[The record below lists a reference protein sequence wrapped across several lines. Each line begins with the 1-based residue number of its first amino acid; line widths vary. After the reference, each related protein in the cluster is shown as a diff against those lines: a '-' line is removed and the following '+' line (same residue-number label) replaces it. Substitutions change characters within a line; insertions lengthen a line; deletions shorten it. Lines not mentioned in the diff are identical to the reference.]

1 MARRRANQEG
11 TIFYRESRRKW
22 VAEVTLN
29 GRRITKYAN
38 SQRECRDWIH
48 EMRIKIGKGLTFTGT
63 QVTLEK
69 FAKTWLA
76 GKELSLRSGTIDQY
90 RQIVEQHILPTIG
103 KMRLQDISPAHL
115 KHLYLA
121 KKEAGEGARTVQM
134 IHAVMYNMLKR
145 AMKEGVLGRN
155 PADAVERPKVEETER
170 RILSEEQARQLVIAT
185 MDKRLGTLIYLALIT
200 SMREGELLGLKWSDL
215 DWKKGQL
222 HVQRQVQRITG
233 EGLVF
238 VPPKTKAG
246 QRKIKLGQ
254 GALERLAAHRSEQEL
269 LKAAQRE
276 RWEEND
282 LIFPNNLGRPMG
294 CENMISEFKQLL
306 AENGLP
312 KIRFHDL
319 RHTSISFL
327 LDSGTPVNT
336 VQKRAGHSKASVT
349 TDTYGHSL
357 ARAEEEAAERIEE
370 MITPVPVPVAVKSL
384 SK

>member
-1 MARRRANQEG
+1 MGHRRTNNEG
-11 TIFYRESRRKW
+11 SIFYREDRQRW
-22 VAEVTLN
+22 VAAVSLN
-29 GRRITKYAN
+29 GRRLFKY
-38 SQRECRDWIH
+38 SKTRKECWDWLK
-48 EMRIKIGKGLTFTGT
+48 ETLAKIDNGLTFAGT

-69 FAKTWLA
+69 YAPTYLA
-76 GKELSLRSGTIDQY
+76 GKELILRPGTMDQY
-90 RQIVEQHILPTIG
+90 RQIIQQHILPQLG
-103 KMRLQDISPAHL
+103 KMRLQEIQPVHL
-115 KHLYLA
+115 KQLYLA

-134 IHAVMYNMLKR
+134 IHTVLYNLLKQ
-145 AMKEGVLGRN
+145 AMIEGILGRN
-155 PADAVERPKVEETER
+155 PAAAVQRPKREDAER
-170 RILSEEQARQLVIAT
+170 KILSEEQARQLIIAT
-185 MDKRLGTLIYLALIT
+185 RNERLGTLIYLALIT

-222 HVQRQVQRITG
+222 HVQRQVQRVTG
-233 EGLVF
+233 KGLVF

-254 GALERLAAHRSEQEL
+254 VTLDRLTAHRGEQEL
-269 LKAAQRE
+269 LKVAQGE

-282 LIFPNNLGRPMG
+282 LIFPNSLGRPMG
-294 CENMISEFKQLL
+294 CENMNTEFKRLL

-327 LDSGTPVNT
+327 LDSGTPINT

-357 ARAEEEAAERIEE
+357 SRAEDEAAERIEE
-370 MITPVPVPVAVKSL
+370 IVTPVVFELMSN
-384 SK
+384 